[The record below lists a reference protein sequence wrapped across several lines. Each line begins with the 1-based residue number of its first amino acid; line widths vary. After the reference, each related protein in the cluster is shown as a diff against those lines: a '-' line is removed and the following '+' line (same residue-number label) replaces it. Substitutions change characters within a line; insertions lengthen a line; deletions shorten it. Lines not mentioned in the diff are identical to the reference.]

1 MSEENNKYPRISMS
15 FDPTL
20 SKIPPQAIDIEE
32 AVLGQ
37 LLLSPK
43 FVIDEAG
50 DLLSRE
56 CFYKEANQI
65 IFNALENLW
74 NKSEPVDIITV
85 INELKTMGSLD
96 LIGGPYHITEL
107 TRIIG
112 SAVNIRF
119 HVLILKEKSLRR
131 AMIQMCMNVHQNAY
145 DETIDVFQ
153 IMGTLSK
160 ELNDISLALAKG
172 KLLSGYDIGKD
183 VLTQL
188 HQLSTQTGY
197 PGLASGF
204 DEVDKITLGWQ
215 DTNLIIIAGRPA
227 MGKTAFAINCAVNT
241 IHFYGRPVGIFSLE
255 MSSSELMKRIISSET
270 EIHGERIK
278 LGKGLSDQEKIRMA
292 DVVNTLGPKLL
303 IDDEGGVDINTLA
316 AKARRMKSQF
326 NVPLIIVDYLQ
337 LVHGSASYKG
347 NRESEIS
354 EISRS
359 LKALAKE
366 LIIPIIALSQL
377 SRETEKRGGNKKPQ
391 LQDLRESG
399 AIEQDADVVCFLY
412 RPGYYG
418 MNADSGG
425 NDISSAAEVIIAK
438 QRSGGLGTALLT
450 FYPEITK
457 FTNFQSRKE
466 LQSHNEF

>member
-1 MSEENNKYPRISMS
+1 MSENKNRPRISMS
-15 FDPTL
+15 FDPAL
-20 SKIPPQAIDIEE
+20 GKLPPQAVDVEE
-32 AVLGQ
+32 VVLGQ
-37 LLLSPK
+37 LLLSPR

-56 CFYKEANQI
+56 CFYKEANQTV
-65 IFNALENLW
+65 FDAVQNLW
-74 NKSEPVDIITV
+74 NKSEPVDFVTV
-85 INELKTMGSLD
+85 INELKVMGSLD
-96 LIGGPYHITEL
+96 NIGGPFFITQL
-107 TRIIG
+107 TSRVA

-131 AMIQMCMNVHQNAY
+131 AMIQMCMTVHRDAY
-145 DETIDVFQ
+145 DDTIDVFQ

-160 ELNDISLALAKG
+160 ELNGISLALARG
-172 KLLSGYDIGKD
+172 KLLSGYDIGKN
-183 VLTQL
+183 VLTEL

-241 IHFYGRPVGIFSLE
+241 VHFYGKPVGIFSLE

-270 EIHGERIK
+270 EIPGERIK
-278 LGKGLSDQEKIRMA
+278 LGKGLTDQEKTRMA
-292 DVVNTLGPKLL
+292 EVVNTLGPKLL

-326 NVPLIIVDYLQ
+326 DVPLIIVDYLQ

-347 NRESEIS
+347 NREAEIS

-399 AIEQDADVVCFLY
+399 AIEQDADVVIFLY

-418 MNADSGG
+418 MNTDSAGS
-425 NDISSAAEVIIAK
+425 DVSSAAEVIIAK
-438 QRSGGLGTALLT
+438 QRSGGLGTAVLT

-466 LQSHNEF
+466 LQPHNEF